1 VPKADGAAAGWEPN
15 AKVPL
20 EVKLLVSEPKPPL
33 PNALGA
39 ALVAPNGLLNGA
51 GVLKDGAGAAPNTE
65 AAGLNALSPP
75 PPGAPKTP
83 NAEDVAGA
91 ENAEEEAGVANADE
105 VAGVENADEEAPAP
119 KGKEPEA
126 VSDGAGAEAGADAGA
141 PPNMNIPD
149 EGAAATER
157 EGVSVG
163 APNANTDVAGVLLDS
178 KVLPNGVLVIAA
190 ALAPGSDESAM
201 VSSSSFLAGAPK
213 LLPAPKPKL
222 NGAAAG
228 AAGSFLGSSLA
239 LS

>member
-1 VPKADGAAAGWEPN
+1 MSSQTSGEWPIKRKN
-15 AKVPL
+15 A
-20 EVKLLVSEPKPPL
+20 
-33 PNALGA
+33 
-39 ALVAPNGLLNGA
+39 
-51 GVLKDGAGAAPNTE
+51 
-65 AAGLNALSPP
+65 P

-91 ENAEEEAGVANADE
+91 ENAEEAGVANADE

-149 EGAAATER
+149 EGAAATGR

-163 APNANTDVAGVLLDS
+163 APNANTDVAGVLLDP
-178 KVLPNGVLVIAA
+178 KVLPNGVPVTAA
-190 ALAPGSDESAM
+190 ALAKRKSVFTSAHNEDRIDWRIHKNVPPGSDESAM

-228 AAGSFLGSSLA
+228 AAGSFLGSSLTWH
-239 LS
+239 SKRE